1 MAEPCHACGLAL
13 LEECNERGYV
23 VDLATRSATRCPN
36 YTKGAASR
44 AVAAT
49 GIPPRFAD
57 ARLGTFEVKGLQG
70 ERQLAAAREACIAF
84 VRSPVSGLLLW
95 GPPGVGKSHLLSA
108 TLKAT
113 LSEHADLSG
122 RFVEFTA
129 LCAKIQAT
137 FQDGYDGPR
146 EEEILG
152 PLYGTSV
159 LVLDELGA
167 RRPSPF
173 ARDTLYLLIN
183 HLYNHRTP
191 ILVSTNYDPDL
202 TGKGGLLEQIGEP
215 RILSRLA
222 EMCTTVPMDR
232 CADYRKRSKLTP

>member
-1 MAEPCHACGLAL
+1 MAEPCAVCGMAL
-13 LEECNERGYV
+13 LEGCDERGYV

-36 YTKGAASR
+36 YAAGLAARS
-44 AVAAT
+44 VAAT
-49 GIPPRFAD
+49 GIPRRFED
-57 ARLGTFEVKGLQG
+57 ARLGTFEVKGFQG

-84 VRSPVSGLLLW
+84 VRAPVSGLLLF

-108 TLKAT
+108 TLRAT
-113 LSEHADLSG
+113 LSENAGLSG
-122 RFVEFTA
+122 RFVEFTS
-129 LCAKIQAT
+129 LCARIQAT

-146 EEEILG
+146 EEEILS
-152 PLYGTSV
+152 PLYGASV

-167 RRPSPF
+167 RRPSAF

-191 ILVSTNYDPDL
+191 LLVSTNYDPDN
-202 TGKGGLLEQIGEP
+202 TGKGGLLEQVGEP

-222 EMCTTVPMDR
+222 EMCETVPMDR
-232 CADYRKRSKLTP
+232 CADYRKRRKLTP